1 MPSARGYA
9 SQHQVERY
17 GTINQSS
24 ISTIALK
31 KYGLAIHTSSPD
43 LGLALSNFAGDSRHQ
58 VWNLGREVS
67 NYLHQ
72 TLSEFLRPQTWA
84 DLKFIAVAIGPGG
97 FTGTRIGVVTARTL
111 AQQLEIPLFGLS
123 SLAVLAYAQ
132 PLMNETIAIQMP
144 AQRGELYTA
153 LYKAAPDNLTAVL
166 PDSVMT
172 PDLWYQTLSTTY
184 PTSYHLVEADP
195 HQGTQVTTLLELAHL
210 KWTQGDRSPWSQVLP
225 FYGQHPVTHQS

>member
-1 MPSARGYA
+1 M
-9 SQHQVERY
+9 SQSKTSPYQDSPV
-17 GTINQSS
+17 
-24 ISTIALK
+24 K

-43 LGLALSNFAGDSRHQ
+43 LGLALSDFVGDSRHQ

-123 SLAVLAYAQ
+123 SLAVLAHAQ
-132 PLMNETIAIQMP
+132 DLTGTVAIQMP

-153 LYKAAPDNLTAVL
+153 LYQTSPDNLTAVL

-172 PDLWYQTLSTTY
+172 PDLWHQTLSTW
-184 PTSYHLVEADP
+184 PTPYHLVEAAP
-195 HQGTQVTTLLELAHL
+195 HQGAQVTHLLELAHL
-210 KWTQGDRSPWSQVLP
+210 KWNQGERSPWQEVLP
-225 FYGQHPVTHQS
+225 FYGQHPVTNQS